1 LELARRATDT
11 RRRQSPATLPWS
23 ERGDR
28 LVDAVEYDNNA
39 PWLLDSYLDFSFY
52 STAGSTLS
60 DFTISPLGGAP
71 ASVGFDSDGVD
82 NDH

>member
-1 LELARRATDT
+1 M
-11 RRRQSPATLPWS
+11 
-23 ERGDR
+23 
-28 LVDAVEYDNNA
+28 DAVEYDNNV
-39 PWLLDSYLDFSFY
+39 PWLLDYYLDFSFY